1 MSRLSRNNSVTA
13 VALFLESC
21 ALYLVFVALGA
32 VFNQP
37 GIVMPFWLV
46 ILALVSS
53 YVLMSYI
60 LTVNVTP
67 RIRGLIGLA
76 SAVPALLIMVNMNTG
91 VGVIPVDT
99 LISGDVGAT
108 VAIVGTRYF

>member
-67 RIRGLIGLA
+67 A
-76 SAVPALLIMVNMNTG
+76 SEA
-91 VGVIPVDT
+91 
-99 LISGDVGAT
+99 
-108 VAIVGTRYF
+108 